1 MLDPHDVKGP
11 EALRSLSIP
20 ELEAFAGRVREFLID
35 TTARTGGHIGAN
47 LGTVE
52 LSLAL
57 HHVFDSPRDKIIWD
71 TGHQGYTHKIVT
83 GRAAAFSTLDTYGG
97 MNRFVTRTESEHDV
111 IEASHAG
118 TSISSRCSAR
128 YSAP

>member
-20 ELEAFAGRVREFLID
+20 ELEAFAGRVRDFLID

-57 HHVFDSPRDKIIWD
+57 HHVFDS
-71 TGHQGYTHKIVT
+71 
-83 GRAAAFSTLDTYGG
+83 
-97 MNRFVTRTESEHDV
+97 
-111 IEASHAG
+111 
-118 TSISSRCSAR
+118 
-128 YSAP
+128 